1 VRVDSSPD
9 NDGTGRYCQT
19 ARVRQASPE
28 GVREKPAFE
37 SLSIES
43 TGSNLADVG
52 QAAVLHPMMWSENS
66 LGRLM
71 SPVGRP
77 R

>member
-19 ARVRQASPE
+19 ARVRQASSE

-52 QAAVLHPMMWSENS
+52 RAAVRTRSC
-66 LGRLM
+66 GRGT
-71 SPVGRP
+71 PWAG
-77 R
+77 

>member
-19 ARVRQASPE
+19 ARVRQASSE
-28 GVREKPAFE
+28 DVREKPAFE
-37 SLSIES
+37 SPSIES

-52 QAAVLHPMMWSENS
+52 RAAV
-66 LGRLM
+66 RT
-71 SPVGRP
+71 
-77 R
+77 